1 MGRQG
6 FRKFLK
12 NHKRDRGMDFD
23 HDVHDWLD
31 GYPYEAAL
39 ITEVEKEMQAVEF
52 KAERVF
58 GEPIPHPGTWSSAN
72 DEYVGRLFALGPP
85 PGLLPA
91 GSGLKGA
98 RARLPRFCGD
108 QEGPGFEIP
117 MSGRCGG

>member
-58 GEPIPHPGTWSSAN
+58 GEPIPHPGAWSSAN
-72 DEYVGRLFALGPP
+72 DEYVGRLFGVR
-85 PGLLPA
+85 PA
-91 GSGLKGA
+91 SRVAAGRQRPQGC
-98 RARLPRFCGD
+98 PRTVAAFL
-108 QEGPGFEIP
+108 
-117 MSGRCGG
+117 R